1 MFRFVIAALAAV
13 FVFLGSESQAQ
24 QTQCGPSAT
33 LAQHLA
39 DNFGERPV
47 FEGVTPDGSLLVFFV
62 NDTSGTWTIALVQG
76 SAACL
81 VAAGQK
87 ASMKPMGVSL

>member
-13 FVFLGSESQAQ
+13 FIAAPAASQQ
-24 QTQCGPSAT
+24 QCGPSAT

-62 NDTSGTWTIALVQG
+62 NDTSGTWTIAVIQG
-76 SAACL
+76 AVACL
-81 VAAGQK
+81 VSAGQK
-87 ASMKPMGVSL
+87 ASMKPMGISL